1 MSESEQEEVQ
11 VYSDSGS
18 EEESGS
24 TLQQTTDTEQSKSW
38 PSISSIMT
46 LFSGSR
52 PNQENIELTKE
63 DDTIDEELSC
73 PICQEIMV
81 EVFSTKCGHS
91 FCYACITLHID
102 RQPDCPLCRSRL
114 TRADINPNFQH
125 LVEIFNLAVKEKKN
139 ADIDQNKVKE
149 GLLRHFLT
157 KLKKENKKTINDLIN
172 QNNCITSDF
181 KELMNQDEQQLRFS
195 INQRKRKYSQIQG
208 SETEAEEEEVASSQQ
223 SITTASLSEYEDS
236 LSERLDSRFYDLKE
250 LYRDTLATGMTKDK
264 RKQLLTEFSSTMYE
278 LLRYNRYNVIDKL
291 NYADNKT
298 VSTIVSSIEFDRDQ
312 ELFAV
317 GGVTKQIKIFD
328 FNMMGYYPN
337 GVHCPTRI
345 INCDYKISCL
355 SWSPYIKSQ
364 LASSDYQGYIHIWD
378 VSTGQKTT
386 EFREHKRRAWSVDI
400 CHQNPT
406 IIASASDDTTVKVWS
421 LSEPDSIFTL
431 EQKGNVCC
439 AKFAPNSSHYLAVGS
454 ADHFVSCF
462 DLRFPKQPVKVYEGH
477 RKAVSYV
484 KWLNDDEIISAST
497 DSTLKLWNRESML
510 CKRTYEGHQNEKNFV
525 GLSINGDWISCGS
538 ETNTVYTYHKKS
550 KYPVTEFKFPST
562 SETGSDGESD
572 EDPPVFVSSV
582 CWKKGTNSIL
592 AANSKGLITA
602 LEME

>member
-1 MSESEQEEVQ
+1 M
-11 VYSDSGS
+11 
-18 EEESGS
+18 
-24 TLQQTTDTEQSKSW
+24 
-38 PSISSIMT
+38 
-46 LFSGSR
+46 
-52 PNQENIELTKE
+52 NQE
-63 DDTIDEELSC
+63 
-73 PICQEIMV
+73 
-81 EVFSTKCGHS
+81 
-91 FCYACITLHID
+91 
-102 RQPDCPLCRSRL
+102 
-114 TRADINPNFQH
+114 
-125 LVEIFNLAVKEKKN
+125 
-139 ADIDQNKVKE
+139 
-149 GLLRHFLT
+149 
-157 KLKKENKKTINDLIN
+157 
-172 QNNCITSDF
+172 
-181 KELMNQDEQQLRFS
+181 EQQLGFS
-195 INQRKRKYSQIQG
+195 INQRKRRYSQIQD
-208 SETEAEEEEVASSQQ
+208 SETETEEEEEVANSQQ
-223 SITTASLSEYEDS
+223 SITTASLSEFEVP
-236 LSERLDSRFYDLKE
+236 LSKRLDNRFYDLKE
-250 LYRDTLATGMTKDK
+250 LYRDTLAGDMAEDK
-264 RKQLLTEFSSTMYE
+264 RKQLLSEFSSTMYE
-278 LLRYNRYNVIDKL
+278 LLRYNRYNTIDKL

-298 VSTIVSSIEFDRDQ
+298 ESTIVSSIEFDRDQ

-317 GGVTKQIKIFD
+317 GGVTKQIKVFD

-337 GVHCPTRI
+337 GIHCPTRI

-378 VSTGQKTT
+378 VSTGQKTA
-386 EFREHKRRAWSVDI
+386 EFKEHKRRAWSVDI

-406 IIASASDDTTVKVWS
+406 MLASASDDTTVKVWS
-421 LSEPDSIFTL
+421 LSQSDSIFTL

-462 DLRFPKQPVKVYEGH
+462 DLRFPKQPLKVFEGH

-497 DSTLKLWNRESML
+497 DSTLKLWDRESTL
-510 CKRTYEGHQNEKNFV
+510 CKRTYAGHQNEKNFV
-525 GLSINGDWISCGS
+525 GLSTNGDWISCGS
-538 ETNTVYTYHKKS
+538 ETNTVYTYHKSS

-562 SETGSDGESD
+562 SETESDDEGD